1 MLDSD
6 LAELY
11 DVPTRRLNEQVK
23 RNIERF
29 PDDFM
34 FQLTTDEFESLR
46 SQIATSKSGRG
57 GRRYLP
63 NVFTEHGAIMLASVL
78 NSERAIEASIFVVR
92 AFVRFREMILVHKEL
107 ASKIMELER
116 KVAGHDKD
124 IHNLLTAIRQ
134 LMMPPEKSKRQ
145 IGFQR
150 KDS

>member
-1 MLDSD
+1 
-6 LAELY
+6 
-11 DVPTRRLNEQVK
+11 
-23 RNIERF
+23 
-29 PDDFM
+29 M

-78 NSERAIEASIFVVR
+78 NSDRAIEASIFVVR

-124 IHNLLTAIRQ
+124 IRNLLTAIRQ
-134 LMMPPEKSKRQ
+134 LMIPPEKSKRQ